1 MKTVGTSTVPIK
13 SIRHP
18 VWPVTCLTKL
28 WFRQVGY
35 WAVTTQKNSSEL
47 RKFELLAPKILY
59 VDMYLKELFSWP
71 KIVPGVIFVI
81 WGLLEV
87 ILVDLKI
94 DSSVASGTCDLCDL
108 SSKLVGL
115 WPVTAELI

>member
-1 MKTVGTSTVPIK
+1 M
-13 SIRHP
+13 
-18 VWPVTCLTKL
+18 
-28 WFRQVGY
+28 
-35 WAVTTQKNSSEL
+35 TTQKISSEL

-71 KIVPGVIFVI
+71 KIVPGVIFAI

-115 WPVTAELI
+115 